1 MRHKSTPYWKKKV
14 WRHLTRRNTE
24 SRRVQSTK
32 ARDSKISHIAN
43 PALSVTRSNQ
53 HYIPSGCLSSVK
65 RPPLV
70 TATLQ
75 LISLY
80 AIDLKKW
87 TVCNASTDASCF
99 PHKTKVIVLA
109 TLTNKCHTSNQSLRP
124 PPYSLGTPRTV
135 RHVIQLKK
143 CFTSNNSLPWN
154 KYHSIIH
161 LTFSPQQQSSTWEIK
176 HQTSNTSGATKGAV
190 IIGTLT
196 DSTMSQ

>member
-1 MRHKSTPYWKKKV
+1 MRHKSTPYWQKKV

-124 PPYSLGTPRTV
+124 PPTV
-135 RHVIQLKK
+135 WAHPELFAMSFNWK
-143 CFTSNNSLPWN
+143 NA
-154 KYHSIIH
+154 
-161 LTFSPQQQSSTWEIK
+161 SPQ
-176 HQTSNTSGATKGAV
+176 
-190 IIGTLT
+190 IIPYHETNIIL
-196 DSTMSQ
+196 